1 MIPHPLRHV
10 LDVCEAKLLRSGR
23 IVGSERMKLARG
35 DLVALDGIGFGEE
48 GAHIAHEIS
57 GYGWW

>member
-1 MIPHPLRHV
+1 MDAVDLHQAVP
-10 LDVCEAKLLRSGR
+10 A
-23 IVGSERMKLARG
+23 MTRG